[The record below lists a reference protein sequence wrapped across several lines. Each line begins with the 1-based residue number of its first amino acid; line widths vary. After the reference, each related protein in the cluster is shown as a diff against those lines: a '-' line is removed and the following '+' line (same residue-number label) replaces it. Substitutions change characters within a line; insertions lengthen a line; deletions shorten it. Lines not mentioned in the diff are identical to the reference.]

1 MAAKKRPKMSGAMRR
16 LARRG
21 ATLEDVDTSCAPPSP
36 LDDVLRPRPA
46 TVIARNV
53 ADEFIDRFNRGCD
66 CFRLST
72 KQRTALRALTGQ
84 RGMPERLLASCVP
97 LRLQLIF
104 ELIRQW
110 RDHWLQHR
118 KDPDRQYMFVTILTD
133 SGNTFARHA
142 FINLEAGR
150 RRADKVLR
158 QAKLHGVSSTEVQH
172 ITNFPQRGHGGTD
185 CWHHHCIATTDDPD
199 FDIEAVAA
207 ELCDSGR
214 LSNIFDMPTV
224 KITPITSLAQLT
236 RCCAY
241 MLKAPAIGKR
251 LVPHL
256 LIPLA
261 WTFEN
266 VSLRKDVIV
275 RLAEAVSQVEI
286 GQIVHSVGLGKHLLR
301 PAMKALRAW
310 HKARYYKARNKL
322 AAHFDVAELWADIRG
337 SRPNNRYGPYFFL
350 KKGTAPA
357 EYDWG
362 PIAREALE
370 AENAKRARARGS
382 GPKRIDSPTHTKK
395 RPRTPETAIERLER
409 LWRGEWEPDG

>member
-1 MAAKKRPKMSGAMRR
+1 MPAKKRPKMSRAMRR

-21 ATLEDVDTSCAPPSP
+21 ATLEDIDTSCAPASP
-36 LDDVLRPRPA
+36 LDDVPPGPRPA
-46 TVIARNV
+46 MVIARSL
-53 ADEFIDRFNRGCD
+53 AAEFIERFNQGCD
-66 CFRLST
+66 CFRLSK
-72 KQRTALRALTGQ
+72 KQRAALRAATGQ
-84 RGMPERLLASCVP
+84 RGMPERLLASCIP
-97 LRLQLIF
+97 LRLQLSS

-110 RDHWLQHR
+110 RDHWHQHR
-118 KDPDRQYMFVTILTD
+118 KDPDRQYMFVTIITD
-133 SGNTFARHA
+133 SGNTFSRHA
-142 FINLEAGR
+142 FINLEAER

-158 QAKLHGVSSTEVQH
+158 AAKLDGVFSTEVQH

-185 CWHHHCIATTDDPD
+185 CWHHHCVATTNDPD

-224 KITPITSLAQLT
+224 KIRPITSLAQLM
-236 RCCAY
+236 RCCVY

-251 LVPHL
+251 LVPHP

-266 VSLRKDVIV
+266 VSLRSDVIV
-275 RLAEAVSQVEI
+275 RLAEAISQVEI
-286 GQIVHSVGLGKHLLR
+286 GQIVHSVGQGKHLLR
-301 PAMKALRAW
+301 PAIKAVRVW
-310 HKARYYKARNKL
+310 HKARYYRTKNRL
-322 AAHFDVAELWADIRG
+322 AADFDVAELWADIRN
-337 SRPNNRYGPYFFL
+337 SRTNNRYEPYVFL

-370 AENAKRARARGS
+370 ALNAKRARARGS
-382 GPKRIDSPTHTKK
+382 DPKRIDSPTGTKK
-395 RPRTPETAIERLER
+395 RPRGRKTAIERLER
-409 LWRGEWEPDG
+409 LR